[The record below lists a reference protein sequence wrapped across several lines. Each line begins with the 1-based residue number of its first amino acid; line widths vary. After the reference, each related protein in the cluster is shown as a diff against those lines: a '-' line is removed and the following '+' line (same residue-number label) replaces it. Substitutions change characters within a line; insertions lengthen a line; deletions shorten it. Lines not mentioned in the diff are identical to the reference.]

1 MSSHAADL
9 QNALDEQI
17 DAEVIPYLWQ
27 KGDLTW
33 KLDNTQTKIYRFL
46 RRPGRKKSL
55 EVHRKGGKTKTAL
68 VYALEECLRNPGAIW
83 NIYCQT
89 KTTARKIVIPLM
101 AYLTSD
107 CPEEIK
113 PQYHTIDSYYE
124 FPGTG
129 ARLYLIGCDDIRDI
143 ENNRGPRSDG
153 NIFDEAAYNNYLQ
166 YLFESVVAPQQLT
179 SPNAINLFLSTTAK
193 IPDHYFFTI
202 SAICDATGD
211 YLRIPI
217 DQNEDL
223 TDEQKES
230 AFNEIKGGR
239 DSVNCQREYFCRRV
253 ADPETMILYAFDEAK
268 HVGIIPRDDNY
279 KHWHKYVSCDWGTA
293 DSTFGVFGVYI
304 RDRQLLYIEDE
315 FEVSG
320 VQANTSIVSGLLY
333 QKRAELGH
341 EFGWDKPYRQV
352 GDNDLRA
359 IGDLNQIYGH
369 QFTGITKDRSH
380 EQGFKEACVDSAN
393 YQLQSN
399 RILIHPRCER
409 LIKQCRN
416 GLWKKK
422 PVEFARIEGFGHFD
436 GIDALIYLNRMVD
449 RTSNPVPIQQS
460 HDPLMRHIIKDQA
473 GYYEKQEQ
481 MNKIFGRNFGEKEN
495 DTSFL

>member
-1 MSSHAADL
+1 MTEEAQLLEVLKYEGIPRLWAMGR
-9 QNALDEQI
+9 LD
-17 DAEVIPYLWQ
+17 
-27 KGDLTW
+27 W
-33 KLDNTQTKIYRFL
+33 KLRPHQRPIYEAMDLPGNKIALECAKRF
-46 RRPGRKKSL
+46 
-55 EVHRKGGKTKTAL
+55 GKTFTAI
-68 VYALEECLRNPGAIW
+68 LRGIEKCSQKKYIIRYFAATQEDAAEIAIPT
-83 NIYCQT
+83 IESII
-89 KTTARKIVIPLM
+89 A
-101 AYLTSD
+101 D
-107 CPEEIK
+107 CPAHLK
-113 PQYHTIDSYYE
+113 PKLNVGKSRYD
-124 FPGTG
+124 FPNGSVFYIT
-129 ARLYLIGCDDIRDI
+129 GCDNKRDI
-143 ENNRGPRSDG
+143 DRHRGKYADEY
-153 NIFDEAAYNNYLQ
+153 IIDEAGFNRNLKYL
-166 YLFESVVAPQQLT
+166 YRSVIASQFLD
-179 SPNAINLFLSTTAK
+179 SPNCKVIIISSTSEM
-193 IPDHYFFTI
+193 PDHYFFVLYAEADAKGHARTFTI
-202 SAICDATGD
+202 DHNTWLTPEQRKKAIDEAGG
-211 YLRIPI
+211 I
-217 DQNEDL
+217 DSIE
-223 TDEQKES
+223 
-230 AFNEIKGGR
+230 AR
-239 DSVNCQREYFCRRV
+239 REYFCCRD

-304 RDRQLLYIEDE
+304 RDLQLLYIEDE

-460 HDPLMRHIIKDQA
+460 HDPLMRHIIKEQA

>member
-1 MSSHAADL
+1 MLNKDL
-9 QNALDEQI
+9 SKALDDQI
-17 DAEVIPYLWQ
+17 DQEVIPYLWEQ
-27 KGDLTW
+27 GNLSW
-33 KLDNTQTKIYRFL
+33 KLDKTQTRIYQFL
-46 RRPGRKKSL
+46 KRPGRKKSL

-68 VYALEECLRNPGAIW
+68 IFASEQCLEHSGAIW
-83 NIYCQT
+83 NIFCQT

-101 AYLTSD
+101 DYLLSD
-107 CPEEIK
+107 CPESIR
-113 PQYHTIDSYYE
+113 PQYHTIDSFYE
-124 FPGTG
+124 FPTTG
-129 ARLYLIGCDDIRDI
+129 SRLYLIGCDDIRDI

-166 YLFESVVAPQQLT
+166 YLFESVVVPQQLT
-179 SPNAINLFLSTTAK
+179 AKNPINIFLSTTAK

-217 DQNEDL
+217 DENEDL
-223 TDEQKES
+223 TEEQKEA
-230 AFNEIKGGR
+230 AFAEIKGGK

-253 ADPETMILYAFDEAK
+253 ADPETMILFAFEESK
-268 HVGIIPRDDNY
+268 HVGIIPRDGNY

-293 DSTFGVFGVYI
+293 DATFGIFATYI
-304 RDRQLLYIEDE
+304 RELQLLYIEDE
-315 FEVSG
+315 FEIFGTEASTDN
-320 VQANTSIVSGLLY
+320 ASRLLY
-333 QKRAELGH
+333 QKRAELGY

-369 QFTGITKDRSH
+369 QFTGISKDRSH
-380 EQGFKEACVDSAN
+380 EQGFKEACVDAAN
-393 YQLQSN
+393 YRLQN
-399 RILIHPRCER
+399 HEILIHPRCEK

-422 PVEFARIEGFGHFD
+422 PVEFERIAGFGHFD

-449 RTSNPVPIQQS
+449 RTTNPVPIE
-460 HDPLMRHIIKDQA
+460 HNPDPFMRHIIK
-473 GYYEKQEQ
+473 EQ
-481 MNKIFGRNFGEKEN
+481 SGQYQKEQNLNAIFGRNIEE
-495 DTSFL
+495 